1 MAENFPGGF
10 DPAAVGQRIANEGP
24 GVLLDELENLLP
36 DEARAVIGAFPLT
49 AVALG
54 VGVGVW
60 LGLTK
65 SDEVLAGGKAVFA
78 AAAGENIAQVMEKMK
93 G

>member
-1 MAENFPGGF
+1 MAEIFPGF
-10 DPAAVGQRIANEGP
+10 DPAAIGQRIANDGP
-24 GVLLDELENLLP
+24 DVLLDEIENLLP
-36 DEARAVIGAFPLT
+36 DEARELIGAMPLS

-65 SDEVLAGGKAVFA
+65 TDEVISAGKALLA
-78 AAAGENIAQVMEKMK
+78 AAAGQNIAQVMEKMK